1 MTDSIRKQ
9 IITAVLVSQL
19 LLAIGLTL
27 AIVLYSRV
35 QLLSAFNIMLEGRAD
50 SVLAVIHDSEDEANS
65 LILDRERLSI
75 PAGDLLEVWG
85 EEGNLIWRS
94 RNWYGAPATV
104 LASNSPTFEFTT
116 GQSSYR
122 GIVVRKATIFDEED
136 NRPGPLRKVTIVYAS
151 STRQLDRR
159 IFRIG
164 LFATGASVLLLLL
177 SGWFAAYGVSRGLSP
192 VQELAKEA
200 ARVSVRNW
208 SFSPP
213 QAARKKVELAP
224 LVDAMEAT
232 LAGLQRAFNRE
243 RESTADAAHELK
255 TAVAILKSSL
265 QLLLCQ
271 PRSRE
276 EYKNGLSH
284 SLEDCDRLEAL
295 VCGTLSLA
303 RAEQWAD
310 NGRLEDLQWV
320 DLANSGQQAIADLQS
335 LAEARGVELRCT
347 VQDEHMVRADPLDLH
362 TVWVNLLQNAIQ
374 HSARGSTVCMKVA
387 TSDKDTALVTVEDSG
402 AGIPP
407 EHLPYVFERFRRGDP
422 SRSRA
427 TGGFG
432 LGLSICKAIVLAYG
446 GEIQIACPE
455 KAGTRVSVLL
465 HAIAGTAENGSA
477 PLSLANGSRRST
489 AIEP

>member
-1 MTDSIRKQ
+1 MMDSIRKQ
-9 IITAVLVSQL
+9 IIAAALVSQL
-19 LLAIGLTL
+19 VLAIGLTL
-27 AIVLYSRV
+27 AIVLYSRA

-50 SVLAVIHDSEDEANS
+50 SVLATIHDSEDEANS
-65 LILDRERLSI
+65 LILDQGRLSV

-85 EEGNLIWRS
+85 DDGNLIWRS
-94 RNWYGAPATV
+94 RNWHGAPPAV
-104 LASNSPTFEFTT
+104 LASNSPTFELTT
-116 GQSSYR
+116 GQSAYR

-136 NRPGPLRKVTIVYAS
+136 NRPGALRKVTIVYAS

-159 IFRIG
+159 IYGIG

-177 SGWFAAYGVSRGLSP
+177 SGWFAAYGVSRGLAP

-208 SFSPP
+208 SFNPP
-213 QAARKKVELAP
+213 QAAREKVELSP
-224 LVDAMEAT
+224 LVDALEGT
-232 LAGLQRAFNRE
+232 LAGLQRAFKRE
-243 RESTADAAHELK
+243 REFTADAAHELK

-276 EYKNGLSH
+276 EYMNGLDH

-310 NGRLEDLQWV
+310 NGRLEDLQSV
-320 DLANSGQQAIADLQS
+320 DLANSCQQAIADLQS
-335 LAEARGVELRCT
+335 LAEAKGVELRCI
-347 VQDEHMVRADPLDLH
+347 VQDEHMVRADSVGLH

-374 HSARGSTVCMKVA
+374 HSPPGSTVWMKVA
-387 TSDKDTALVTVEDSG
+387 TSDTYAASVTVEDSG

-432 LGLSICKAIVLAYG
+432 LGLSICKAIVQAYG
-446 GEIQIACPE
+446 GDIQISCPE
-455 KAGTRVSVLL
+455 RAGARVCVSLG
-465 HAIAGTAENGSA
+465 IAGTPAENGPA
-477 PLSLANGSRRST
+477 PLSLV
-489 AIEP
+489 

>member
-1 MTDSIRKQ
+1 M
-9 IITAVLVSQL
+9 
-19 LLAIGLTL
+19 

-50 SVLAVIHDSEDEANS
+50 SVLAVIHDSENEANA
-65 LILDRERLSI
+65 LILDQERLSI
-75 PAGDLLEVWG
+75 PANDLLEVWG

-94 RNWYGAPATV
+94 RNWHGPPPAV
-104 LASNSPTFEFTT
+104 LASNSSTFELTT

-122 GIVVRKATIFDEED
+122 GIVVHKATIFDEED

-159 IFRIG
+159 IFGIG

-177 SGWFAAYGVSRGLSP
+177 SGWFAAYGVSKGLSP

-213 QAARKKVELAP
+213 EAARKKLELAP
-224 LVDAMEAT
+224 LVDALETT
-232 LAGLQRAFNRE
+232 LAGLERAFNRE

-276 EYKNGLSH
+276 EYRNGLDH

-295 VCGTLSLA
+295 VCGALSLA

-320 DLANSGQQAIADLQS
+320 YLANSCQQAIADLQS
-335 LAEARGVELRCT
+335 LAEARGVELRCIA
-347 VQDEHMVRADPLDLH
+347 QNEHLVRADSVDLH

-374 HSARGSTVCMKVA
+374 HSPRGSTVCMTVA
-387 TSDKDTALVTVEDSG
+387 ASDRDTALVAIEDSG
-402 AGIPP
+402 VGIPP
-407 EHLPYVFERFRRGDP
+407 EHLPYIFERFRRGDP

-432 LGLSICKAIVLAYG
+432 LGLSICKAIVQAYG
-446 GEIQIACPE
+446 GDIQIACPE
-455 KAGTRVSVLL
+455 RGGTRVSTLL
-465 HAIAGTAENGSA
+465 PAVAGNPTENGPT
-477 PLSLANGSRRST
+477 PLSLA
-489 AIEP
+489 